1 MGFLSPHQRANSRHG
16 SHNLVSL
23 DSKRYFSL
31 WTNSLKYITRKSFI
45 LAPVVVG
52 FPVHVSPILDFG
64 EFGNYKT
71 ELVSRIYSGAKLAD
85 CQRGPILGDLEP
97 DLPSIS
103 SVTCVEESSKDKI

>member
-1 MGFLSPHQRANSRHG
+1 MTYVTS
-16 SHNLVSL
+16 
-23 DSKRYFSL
+23 
-31 WTNSLKYITRKSFI
+31 KSFI
-45 LAPVVVG
+45 LAPAVVG
-52 FPVHVSPILDFG
+52 FPVHVFPILDFG

-103 SVTCVEESSKDKI
+103 SVTCVEESSKDKIQRQDTEGKRQETEGRRPKSEDIRPRQKSNE

>member
-1 MGFLSPHQRANSRHG
+1 MGLIISYRWIPKIY
-16 SHNLVSL
+16 L
-23 DSKRYFSL
+23 
-31 WTNSLKYITRKSFI
+31 FI
-45 LAPVVVG
+45 LDQFLEIYNEQKFYPAPAVVG

>member
-1 MGFLSPHQRANSRHG
+1 M
-16 SHNLVSL
+16 
-23 DSKRYFSL
+23 
-31 WTNSLKYITRKSFI
+31 TNVTSKSFI
-45 LAPVVVG
+45 LAPAVVG

-71 ELVSRIYSGAKLAD
+71 ELVSQIYSGAKLAD

>member
-1 MGFLSPHQRANSRHG
+1 M
-16 SHNLVSL
+16 
-23 DSKRYFSL
+23 
-31 WTNSLKYITRKSFI
+31 TNITSKSFI
-45 LAPVVVG
+45 LAPAVAA
-52 FPVHVSPILDFG
+52 FRVHVLPILDFG

-103 SVTCVEESSKDKI
+103 PVTYVEESPKDKM